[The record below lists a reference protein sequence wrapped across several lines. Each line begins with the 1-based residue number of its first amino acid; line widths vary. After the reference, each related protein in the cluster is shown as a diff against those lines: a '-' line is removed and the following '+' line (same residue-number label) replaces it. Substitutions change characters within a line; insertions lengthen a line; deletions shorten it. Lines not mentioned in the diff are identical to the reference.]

1 MPGGGGGEGCTGD
14 AVGVGVGLGV
24 VAGGLIK
31 KIQKTKF
38 KFRKFQIFNEYVGA
52 PQFSRATVLGRD
64 EVSQSTGVT

>member
-31 KIQKTKF
+31 KIQKNKF
-38 KFRKFQIFNEYVGA
+38 KLTKSENFQ
-52 PQFSRATVLGRD
+52 
-64 EVSQSTGVT
+64 